1 MTRRLIEGMR
11 RPLALLAALAAM
23 AGAGACGDLTVPDY
37 NNPAVDEFINSPTPG
52 AVRAAAT
59 GLQIGAR
66 GGLTDR
72 TGYVAMLGVVGRE
85 SYIID
90 SSDPRYVSELLQ
102 GPLSNS
108 GAFGS
113 GMWTQRYANIRNA
126 NLLLAA
132 LENVEGFSTAEME
145 AIRGWAKTF
154 QALDFLLVINTRD
167 LNGAPIAVDVS
178 VNDAIENPAPFVNR
192 AAVFAHI
199 VSLLEQ
205 GRTHLLAG
213 GASFPFSI
221 GHGLDDF
228 DTPQTFLQ
236 LNRALRARVAAYMGD
251 YAAAVALFPQTFI
264 STAPTTSLD
273 FGAYHTF
280 ANSEGQG
287 NDLANEFNYAR
298 PALVTDAETQTDTP
312 AVDRRVLEKIG
323 PHSSP
328 RSQQGVS
335 SDKAFLMYPD
345 ASADLPL
352 IDNEELI
359 LLRAEARWFTGDKP
373 GAMADLNLI
382 RARAG
387 NLAPIA
393 QPATDAE
400 FITALLKERKY
411 SLMLEGHRWIDARR
425 FGRLE
430 SLGRDVATHVIVPRW
445 QIPEAECLARNLPS
459 PCDVGA

>member
-1 MTRRLIEGMR
+1 MTRRMIGMR
-11 RPLALLAALAAM
+11 RPLALLAVLSATA
-23 AGAGACGDLTVPDY
+23 AGACGDLTVPDY
-37 NNPAVDEFINSPTPG
+37 NNPAVDEFVNNPTPG

-66 GGLTDR
+66 LGLTDR

-108 GAFGS
+108 GAFGA
-113 GMWTQRYANIRNA
+113 GMWTPRYANIRGA

-132 LENVEGFSTAEME
+132 LENAEGFTPAEME

-167 LNGAPIAVDVS
+167 VNGAPIAVEGDV
-178 VNDAIENPAPFVNR
+178 NAPAPFVGK
-192 AAVFAHI
+192 AAVFQHI
-199 VSLLEQ
+199 VALLEQ
-205 GRTHLLAG
+205 GRTHLQAG

-221 GHGLDDF
+221 GRGLSGF

-236 LNRALRARVAAYMGD
+236 LNRALRARVAVYMGD
-251 YAAAVALFPQTFI
+251 YAGAVTLFPQTFLN
-264 STAPTTSLD
+264 TAGELD
-273 FGAYHTF
+273 AGAYHTY
-280 ANSEGQG
+280 ASSEGQG

-298 PALVTDAETQTDTP
+298 PALVTDAETQAGST
-312 AVDRRVLEKIG
+312 ALDRRVLQKIG
-323 PHSSP
+323 PHPSP

-359 LLRAEARWFTGDKP
+359 LLRAEARWFTGNKA

-382 RARAG
+382 RAEAG
-387 NLAPIA
+387 GLAPIA
-393 QPATDAE
+393 GVPATDAA
-400 FITALLKERKY
+400 FVDLLLKERKY
-411 SLMLEGHRWIDARR
+411 SLMFEGHRWIDARR
-425 FGRLE
+425 FGRLDT
-430 SLGRDVATHVIVPRW
+430 LGRDVSTHVIVPRW
-445 QIPEAECLARNLPS
+445 AIPESECLARGLPS
-459 PCDVGA
+459 PCDLGA

>member
-11 RPLALLAALAAM
+11 RPLALLAALAAT
-23 AGAGACGDLTVPDY
+23 AAAGACGDLTVPDY
-37 NNPAVDEFINSPTPG
+37 NNPSVDEFVNHPTPG

-85 SYIID
+85 SYILD

-132 LENVEGFSTAEME
+132 LENVQGFSTAETE

-167 LNGAPIAVDVS
+167 INGAPIAVEGDV
-178 VNDAIENPAPFVNR
+178 NTPAPF
-192 AAVFAHI
+192 ATKAEVFAHI
-199 VSLLEQ
+199 VSLLDQ
-205 GRTHLLAG
+205 ARTHLQAG
-213 GASFPFSI
+213 GAAFPFSV
-221 GHGLDDF
+221 GRGLEAF
-228 DTPQTFLQ
+228 NTPATFLQ
-236 LNRALRARVAAYMGD
+236 LNRALRARVAVYLGD
-251 YAAAVALFPQTFI
+251 YAGAVALFPQTFLN
-264 STAPTTSLD
+264 TSADLD

-280 ANSEGQG
+280 ASSEGQG

-298 PALVTDAETQTDTP
+298 PALVSDAETQDDT
-312 AVDRRVLEKIG
+312 AALDRRVLEKIG
-323 PHSSP
+323 PHPTP

-335 SDKAFLMYPD
+335 SDKAFLMYPN

-352 IDNEELI
+352 MDNEELI
-359 LLRAEARWFTGDKP
+359 LLRAEARWFTGNKP

-382 RARAG
+382 RDRAG
-387 NLAPIA
+387 NLAPVA
-393 QPATDAE
+393 QPATDAA
-400 FITALLKERKY
+400 FIDLLLKERKY
-411 SLMLEGHRWIDARR
+411 SLMFEGHRWIDARR
-425 FGRLE
+425 LGRLE

-445 QIPEAECLARNLPS
+445 SIPEAECLARDLPS
-459 PCDVGA
+459 PCDPGA

>member
-1 MTRRLIEGMR
+1 MTRRLIERMR
-11 RPLALLAALAAM
+11 HPLALLAALAAT
-23 AGAGACGDLTVPDY
+23 AAAGACGDLTVPDY
-37 NNPAVDEFINSPTPG
+37 NNPAVDEFVNTPTPG

-113 GMWTQRYANIRNA
+113 GMWTARYANIRNA
-126 NLLLAA
+126 TLLMAA

-167 LNGAPIAVDVS
+167 INGAPIAVDIP
-178 VNDAIENPAPFVNR
+178 VNDAIENPPPFVNR
-192 AAVFAHI
+192 AAVFARI
-199 VSLLEQ
+199 VSLLEE

-213 GASFPFSI
+213 GAEFPFSI
-221 GHGLDDF
+221 GRGLSGF
-228 DTPQTFLQ
+228 DTPQQFLR
-236 LNRALRARVAAYMGD
+236 LNRALRARVAVYMGD
-251 YAAAVALFPQTFI
+251 YAGAIALFPQTFLN
-264 STAPTTSLD
+264 TADSLD
-273 FGAYHTF
+273 VGAYHTF
-280 ANSEGQG
+280 GSSEGQA
-287 NDLANEFNYAR
+287 NDLSNEFNYAR
-298 PALVTDAETQTDTP
+298 PALVNDAETQAGGTAP
-312 AVDRRVLEKIG
+312 DRRVLEKIG
-323 PHSSP
+323 PHESP

-335 SDKAFLMYPD
+335 SDRAFLMYPD
-345 ASADLPL
+345 GSADLPL

-359 LLRAEARWFTGDKP
+359 LLRAEARWFTTDKP

-393 QPATDAE
+393 QPATDAD

-411 SLMLEGHRWIDARR
+411 SLMFEGHRWIDARR

>member
-11 RPLALLAALAAM
+11 RPLALLAALAAT

-37 NNPAVDEFINSPTPG
+37 NNPAVDEFVNNPTPG

-85 SYIID
+85 AYIID

-126 NLLLAA
+126 TLLLAA
-132 LENVEGFSTAEME
+132 LENVEGFSAAEME
-145 AIRGWAKTF
+145 AIRGWAKTW

-167 LNGAPIAVDVS
+167 INGAPIAVDVP

-192 AAVFAHI
+192 AAVFARI
-199 VSLLEQ
+199 VSLLEE
-205 GRTHLLAG
+205 GRTHLEAG
-213 GASFPFSI
+213 GTAFPFSI
-221 GHGLDDF
+221 GRGLTAF
-228 DTPQTFLQ
+228 DTPQEFLR
-236 LNRALRARVAAYMGD
+236 LNRALRARVAVYLGD
-251 YAAAVALFPQTFI
+251 HAGAVALFPQTFLD
-264 STAPTTSLD
+264 TSADLD

-280 ANSEGQG
+280 GNSEGQG
-287 NDLANEFNYAR
+287 NDLSNEFNYAR
-298 PALVTDAETQTDTP
+298 PALVNDAEAQSGST
-312 AVDRRVLEKIG
+312 ALDRRVLEKIG
-323 PHSSP
+323 PHDTP

-335 SDKAFLMYPD
+335 SDRVFLLYPD
-345 ASADLPL
+345 ASSDLPL

-359 LLRAEARWFTGDKP
+359 LLRAEARWFTGNKP

-382 RARAG
+382 RTEAG
-387 NLAPIA
+387 GLAPIVGI
-393 QPATDAE
+393 PGTDAA
-400 FITALLKERKY
+400 FIDLLLKERKY
-411 SLMLEGHRWIDARR
+411 SLMFEGHRWIDARR

-445 QIPEAECLARNLPS
+445 SIPEAECLARDLPS
-459 PCDVGA
+459 PCDLAG

>member
-1 MTRRLIEGMR
+1 MTRRLFEGMR
-11 RPLALLAALAAM
+11 RPVALLAALAAT
-23 AGAGACGDLTVPDY
+23 AWAGACGDLTVPDY
-37 NNPAVDEFINSPTPG
+37 NNPAVDEFVNNPTPG

-72 TGYVAMLGVVGRE
+72 TGYVSMLGVVGRE
-85 SYIID
+85 SYTID

-113 GMWTQRYANIRNA
+113 GMWTPRYANIRNA

-132 LENVEGFSTAEME
+132 LENVQGFSAAELE

-167 LNGAPIAVDVS
+167 VNGAPIAVEGDVN
-178 VNDAIENPAPFVNR
+178 VPAPFVNK
-192 AAVFAHI
+192 AAVFQHI
-199 VSLLEQ
+199 VSLLDQ
-205 GRTHLLAG
+205 ARTHLQAG
-213 GASFPFSI
+213 GTSFPFSI
-221 GHGLDDF
+221 GHGLDGF

-236 LNRALRARVAAYMGD
+236 LNRALRARVAVYLGD
-251 YAAAVALFPQTFI
+251 YAGAIALFPQTFLN
-264 STAPTTSLD
+264 TAGDLD
-273 FGAYHTF
+273 AGAYHTF
-280 ANSEGQG
+280 ASSEGQG
-287 NDLANEFNYAR
+287 NDLANEFTYAR
-298 PALVTDAETQTDTP
+298 PALVTDAETQSGSTL
-312 AVDRRVLEKIG
+312 VDRRVLEKIG
-323 PHSSP
+323 PHASP

-345 ASADLPL
+345 ASADVPL

-359 LLRAEARWFTGDKP
+359 LLRAEARWFTGDRP

-387 NLAPIA
+387 NLAPVA
-393 QPATDAE
+393 QPATDAG
-400 FITALLKERKY
+400 FIDLLLKERKY
-411 SLMLEGHRWIDARR
+411 SLMFEGHRWIDARR

-459 PCDVGA
+459 PCDLAA